1 LIETGDKI
9 LSIHMLFDPFW
20 GISFDEFDDPEDCL
34 SNGQKNLL
42 GYALMQAR
50 AQIIEEENSPFKE
63 DFG

>member
-1 LIETGDKI
+1 
-9 LSIHMLFDPFW
+9 MLFDPFW

-50 AQIIEEENSPFKE
+50 TKIIEE
-63 DFG
+63 